1 MTTGTTR
8 RLCALAALPDG
19 RATVIDEPGA
29 RLEETILL
37 VRRGAHV
44 AGFVNQCPHMG
55 FALDWKAERIAL
67 DGGAFVRCIHHNAV
81 FRVADGV
88 CVSGPCPGERLTAV
102 ALEIDAGEVVLVGQG
117 CGGQNRSIG

>member
-1 MTTGTTR
+1 MSAPR
-8 RLCALAALPDG
+8 KLCALAALPDG

-29 RLEETILL
+29 KLEETIVL
-37 VRRGAHV
+37 VRRGDDI

-81 FRVADGV
+81 FRVTDGL
-88 CVSGPCPGERLTAV
+88 CVSGPCPGEHLTAV
-102 ALEIDAGEVVLVGQG
+102 TLAIVDGAVVLVDQG
-117 CGGQNRSIG
+117 CGGQN